1 MRHDDLIAEVR
12 QAFSKVQRPDH
23 FTDYQHCCECAEH
36 DATLSAHTPDTITR
50 AALGHGGWDP
60 MTFAT
65 DAGFC
70 YYLPALIRM
79 ALTQEG
85 DEYYVDQFLFQ
96 LIWDGARNS
105 RWQFCTVA
113 QRAVVAKALHFLM
126 EERLEE
132 IETNLDGDHLMQAI
146 EIWADGDPGIASS

>member
-1 MRHDDLIAEVR
+1 MKCDDLIAEAR
-12 QAFSKVQRPDH
+12 QVFSTVQRPEH
-23 FTDYQHCCECAEH
+23 FTDHLHCCECAEH

-65 DAGFC
+65 DVGFC

-79 ALTQEG
+79 ALTKEG
-85 DEYYVDQFLFQ
+85 NEYYVDQFLFQ
-96 LIWDGARNS
+96 LIRDGARNS

-113 QRAVVAKALHFLM
+113 QRAVVAKALHVLM
-126 EERLEE
+126 EERLGE

-146 EIWADGDPGIASS
+146 EIWTDNA